1 MNINENPPTPKK
13 ELPAHYGAGML
24 IDLSTPETT
33 LALSSAQRYSKRGTV
48 QARMAVER
56 EEVVTTLA
64 NGLEETRNVAA
75 PGDWVVTN
83 PTGEV
88 YVLSDET
95 FNKRYYEAGD
105 KYYARGMCRA
115 IVNPYPHPIEILAP
129 WGEKQFGDEDCIIAV
144 VYDPETPEE
153 VGPDRYLIGRKEF
166 VATYRP

>member
-1 MNINENPPTPKK
+1 
-13 ELPAHYGAGML
+13 ML
-24 IDLSTPETT
+24 IDLSTPEIT
-33 LALSSAQRYSKRGTV
+33 LSLGSAHRYSKCGTV

-95 FNKRYYEAGD
+95 FNKRYYGVVGD

-129 WGEKQFGDEDCIIAV
+129 WGRGVFA
-144 VYDPETPEE
+144 
-153 VGPDRYLIGRKEF
+153 
-166 VATYRP
+166 